1 MSFLLLHCV
10 SDLLCHGIWSSFAD
24 LNDLFLEGLASKI
37 ETTVIASRAPGTI
50 DAYRRAFHRRRKF
63 AGSSAEPQA
72 LPTMLLYILLLV
84 TTFSSNSVVHA
95 IDWAH
100 CLARLPSPKD
110 SPTLQT
116 VKEAAKKINGA
127 SLVHSKVAISQ
138 DMIRQLIICLTLHNP
153 LELRIVCIF
162 VLA

>member
-1 MSFLLLHCV
+1 MSFLLFHCV
-10 SDLLCHGIWSSFAD
+10 SDLLCIWYSFAD
-24 LNDLFLEGLASKI
+24 LNDLFLKGLASKI

-50 DAYRRAFHRRRKF
+50 DAYRRAFHRRKNF

-110 SPTLQT
+110 SPTVQT
-116 VKEAAKKINGA
+116 VKEAAKKINGT
-127 SLVHSKVAISQ
+127 SLVHRKVAISQ
-138 DMIRQLIICLTLHNP
+138 DMIRQLITCSTLRNP